1 MTTSTTFKTALIA
14 TAVALG
20 AFSSAASA
28 QDAARQQR
36 MDEALKTYRDGST
49 RSPGMN
55 NEQMNNAQMNNPQM
69 QSTEPRYRDAAA
81 KNPNPGPA
89 ARAEEATKRGV
100 VRAGNA
106 VKDGAQRTG
115 QAIKSGAQKAGN
127 AVGTG
132 MEKTGDAVRRGGEKL
147 KDGSA
152 G

>member
-14 TAVALG
+14 TAVAIG

-49 RSPGMN
+49 RSPG
-55 NEQMNNAQMNNPQM
+55 MNNAQMNNPQM

-132 MEKTGDAVRRGGEKL
+132 MEKTGDAVRRGGEKV